1 MWTVVVSDQRGQVIA
16 QHEWEQGSLTIGR
29 DQGRSIVLPTKTAS
43 RKHAR
48 LDLINGMPVIVD
60 EGSANGTLV
69 NGARIASPT
78 RVDENSKIDVGEFR
92 ITLSRPQEDESERTV
107 MMKPTAFVPP
117 QPARPAAPTAPP
129 RPAPQAAPPPPP
141 APPRPQMQPPP
152 RPQPPPPPRP
162 QAPPSPPPPR
172 PQAAPP
178 PPPPKPSFPEPA
190 MPSTPYGEVTS
201 SFDRHLQSVRSYREE
216 SQAATLNRRGQMDE
230 RWSKMLVAARALQTR
245 LSVDRRVLS
254 FTISRDQKEVAVK
267 ISDPHEKRGH
277 RYFLLSRDHPE
288 GKFTGADSVWL
299 REFGRDDASFDDPD
313 KAMEEL
319 MLRVA
324 GTLA

>member
-16 QHEWEQGSLTIGR
+16 QHEWQQGSLTIGR

-43 RKHAR
+43 RKHCR
-48 LDLINGMPVIVD
+48 LDLVNGMPVIVD

-69 NGARIASPT
+69 NGARIGGPT

-92 ITLSRPQEDESERTV
+92 ITLQKPEEDESERTV
-107 MMKPTAFVPP
+107 MMKPKAF
-117 QPARPAAPTAPP
+117 
-129 RPAPQAAPPPPP
+129 APPP
-141 APPRPQMQPPP
+141 
-152 RPQPPPPPRP
+152 
-162 QAPPSPPPPR
+162 PPPPR

-178 PPPPKPSFPEPA
+178 PPPPRPAPPPPPKPAAPPPPQFKVAFPDAPP
-190 MPSTPYGEVTS
+190 PSAHGEVTS
-201 SFDRHLQSVRSYREE
+201 QFERHLQSVRAYREE
-216 SQAATLNRRGQMDE
+216 TQAATLNRRGKIDE
-230 RWSKMLVAARALQTR
+230 QWAKMIVQARSLQNR
-245 LSVDRRVLS
+245 LQQDKRVLA

-267 ISDPHEKRGH
+267 IADSYEKRGH
-277 RYFLLSRDHPE
+277 RYFLLSREHPE
-288 GKFTGADSVWL
+288 GKFPGVDSVWL
-299 REFGRDDASFDDPD
+299 REFGRDDASFDDPS